1 MGQTLTIAIAKHGKG
16 AGENLVITADADLK
30 FSDKGQ
36 GHLGGK
42 NRSRH

>member
-30 FSDKGQ
+30 FSDKGKAIWE
-36 GHLGGK
+36 K